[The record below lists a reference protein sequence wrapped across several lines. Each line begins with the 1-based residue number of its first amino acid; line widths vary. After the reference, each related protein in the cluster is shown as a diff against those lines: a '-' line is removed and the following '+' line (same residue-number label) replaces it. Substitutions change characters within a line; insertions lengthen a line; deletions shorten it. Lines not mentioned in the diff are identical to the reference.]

1 MDEDDEVIL
10 QLQCDVEM
18 RFENGPNWATLNKW
32 AADTLRRLAD
42 SIERDELETGFH
54 PVKDNV
60 GGGLA
65 SVA

>member
-1 MDEDDEVIL
+1 
-10 QLQCDVEM
+10 LQCDVEM